1 MLKVGQRV
9 RWTSIDGTP
18 IEGTVIAADKYGT
31 ETTQDSPPADVTW
44 HHGPNATLEV
54 VD

>member
-1 MLKVGQRV
+1 LLNVGQKV
-9 RWTSIDGTP
+9 RWTSIDGRP
-18 IEGTVIAADKYGT
+18 MEGTVIAADKHGT
-31 ETTQDSPPADVTW
+31 TTTQDSPPADVTW